1 MQKSKQDQP
10 LKSILKQSRPA
21 DELQLKN
28 LEREVKYWKSRFNDL
43 TQKRQKQ
50 NHGIQRGSIWDI
62 QQDEQK
68 EIEVFQMIEQQI
80 LAGQEIQQQQINL
93 IGVQMEEQKESNV
106 PKFEITS
113 LNNLQMHSENDLF
126 LVKDG
131 SPQASQKTQSAQE
144 IQQFN
149 WVELNQQL
157 SNLTKERDL
166 WKSKYEESIHP
177 RNIQKIQEEMLQDFL
192 FKAQSGIQEAAEQFD
207 AEKRA
212 YINSKVQELNKLQQ
226 KILEYAS
233 MVSDKDSLLLQK
245 EIQISEVELIAREKE
260 SQITKLKEELKL
272 QNEQIANLKLDIEN
286 SIKLKDD
293 SSQNSQKLM
302 EEIQKVT
309 EEKMELENENYQK
322 NQTITEMKQKIEQ
335 LKGKCDEFKDKIS
348 KLKSQNEEQEELNEQ
363 LEEYRSTTGTLTQE
377 NESLKNEIN
386 SLQTKLKSYEKM
398 IQQKGVEVQTMILS
412 LQEEMKN
419 YASEVQLLQQAEI
432 KQNEKIKDLETQLLR
447 EKQLTLILQDT
458 ILNKSLIHSQQK
470 QQYKQHIE
478 NDNFPQKTNDRA
490 ECLKTPE
497 KLLFKDYTN
506 LLYSSNK
513 SRLEENPKEAHSSLY
528 LSVNNE
534 NQNCQIE

>member
-10 LKSILKQSRPA
+10 LKSILKQSRPT
-21 DELQLKN
+21 DEHYLRN
-28 LEREVKYWKSRFNDL
+28 LEREVKYWKSRFDDL

-50 NHGIQRGSIWDI
+50 THGIQRGSIWDI

-68 EIEVFQMIEQQI
+68 EIEIFQKIEQQI
-80 LAGQEIQQQQINL
+80 LAGQNIEQQQEHL
-93 IGVQMEEQKESNV
+93 IGVKMDDQKENSML
-106 PKFEITS
+106 KFEITS
-113 LNNLQMHSENDLF
+113 LSNLQMHSENDLF
-126 LVKDG
+126 QVKDG
-131 SPQASQKTQSAQE
+131 SPQAVQKTQSAQE
-144 IQQFN
+144 IQQSN

-157 SNLTKERDL
+157 SNLIKERDL

-212 YINSKVQELNKLQQ
+212 YINSKVQEVNKLQE

-245 EIQISEVELIAREKE
+245 EIQISEVELTVREKE
-260 SQITKLKEELKL
+260 SQILKLKEELKF
-272 QNEQIANLKLDIEN
+272 QNEQIANLRQDNENQIKYKQDSFQIE
-286 SIKLKDD
+286 
-293 SSQNSQKLM
+293 QKLM
-302 EEIQKVT
+302 EEI
-309 EEKMELENENYQK
+309 EKITQEKTDLENENKSQ
-322 NQTITEMKQKIEQ
+322 NQTITELRQKIDQ
-335 LKGKCDEFKDKIS
+335 LKEKCDEFKDKIS

-363 LEEYRSTTGTLTQE
+363 LEEYRSTTCTLTQE

-386 SLQTKLKSYEKM
+386 QLQNKLKNYEKM
-398 IQQKGVEVQTMILS
+398 IQQKGIEVQTMILS

-419 YASEVQLLQQAEI
+419 YANEVQLLQQAET

-458 ILNKSLIHSQQK
+458 ILNKSLIQQSQRQQCK
-470 QQYKQHIE
+470 QLNE
-478 NDNFPQKTNDRA
+478 SDNFPQKINDRI

-497 KLLFKDYTN
+497 KSLFKDNTN

-513 SRLEENPKEAHSSLY
+513 SRLEDHSKEAHSSLY

-534 NQNCQIE
+534 NQN

>member
-10 LKSILKQSRPA
+10 LKSILKQSRPT
-21 DELQLKN
+21 DEFYLKN
-28 LEREVKYWKSRFNDL
+28 IEREVKYWKTRFEDL

-50 NHGIQRGSIWDI
+50 IHGIQRGSIWDI

-68 EIEVFQMIEQQI
+68 EIEMFQKIEQQI
-80 LAGQEIQQQQINL
+80 LAGQKIEQQQTNV
-93 IGVQMEEQKESNV
+93 IGVEMDEQKENNML
-106 PKFEITS
+106 EITS

-126 LVKDG
+126 HVKDG
-131 SPQASQKTQSAQE
+131 SPEAAQKAQSAQE
-144 IQQFN
+144 IQQLK

-212 YINSKVQELNKLQQ
+212 YINSKVQEVNKLQQ

-245 EIQISEVELIAREKE
+245 EIQISEVELIVREKE
-260 SQITKLKEELKL
+260 SQILKLKEDLKF
-272 QNEQIANLKLDIEN
+272 QNEQIANLRLDIESN
-286 SIKLKDD
+286 INQKDD
-293 SSQNSQKLM
+293 QWQSQQKLM
-302 EEIQKVT
+302 EEIQKIT
-309 EEKMELENENYQK
+309 QEKIDLENQNLSK
-322 NQTITEMKQKIEQ
+322 NQTITEMKQKLDQ
-335 LKGKCDEFKDKIS
+335 LMEKCDDFKDKIS

-386 SLQTKLKSYEKM
+386 QLQTKLKSYEKM
-398 IQQKGVEVQTMILS
+398 IQQKGIEVQTMILS

-419 YASEVQLLQQAEI
+419 YAKEVQLLQQAEI
-432 KQNEKIKDLETQLLR
+432 KQNEKIKELETQLHR

-458 ILNKSLIHSQQK
+458 ILNKSLIYQQQK
-470 QQYKQHIE
+470 QQCKQL
-478 NDNFPQKTNDRA
+478 NQSDTFPQKMNDKI
-490 ECLKTPE
+490 ESLKTPE
-497 KLLFKDYTN
+497 KSFFKDNTN

-513 SRLEENPKEAHSSLY
+513 IRLEEHSKEAHSSLY

-534 NQNCQIE
+534 NQNCQLE